1 MELLDSNSTGV
12 PAENLNYFA
21 GKGMVELA
29 STALQAASE
38 VSIKYWENLPAL
50 WDISSLGFLASS
62 CTAILG
68 VPRTAS
74 RTKRLYAEDVP
85 SRR

>member
-38 VSIKYWENLPAL
+38 VSKSQLNTEKA
-50 WDISSLGFLASS
+50 SLLCGIFPPW
-62 CTAILG
+62 
-68 VPRTAS
+68 VF
-74 RTKRLYAEDVP
+74 
-85 SRR
+85 

>member
-38 VSIKYWENLPAL
+38 VSIKY
-50 WDISSLGFLASS
+50 
-62 CTAILG
+62 
-68 VPRTAS
+68 
-74 RTKRLYAEDVP
+74 
-85 SRR
+85 